1 MPRYV
6 GLLRAVNVGGRVVK
20 MDRLRQ
26 LFEEAGFT
34 GVSTHLASGNVLFT
48 AGRGRSA
55 TQESKIE
62 RALGAG
68 LGWEVATFLRTP
80 AEMAAVVERLPFSAE
95 DVATAHAVYVGFL
108 KSVPA
113 PEAHALLHGLRTP
126 TDALEVHGRE
136 IYWLCRVRS
145 AASELSGAILEKAL
159 GLPATFRNVTTVR
172 AVAAKLAL

>member
-6 GLLRAVNVGGRVVK
+6 GFLRAVNVGGRVVR
-20 MDRLRQ
+20 MERLRQ
-26 LFEEAGFT
+26 LFEESGFT

-55 TQESKIE
+55 SHEAKIE
-62 RALGAG
+62 KALESG
-68 LGWEVATFLRTP
+68 LGWDVPAFLRTP
-80 AEMAAVVERLPFSAE
+80 AEMAAVVDRMPFAAE

-108 KSVPA
+108 KSPPA
-113 PEAHALLHGLRTP
+113 PEAHALLHGLRNP

-145 AASELSGAILEKAL
+145 AASELSGASLEKAL
-159 GLPATFRNVTTVR
+159 GLVATFRNVTTVR
-172 AVAAKLAL
+172 AVTAKLER

>member
-6 GLLRAVNVGGRVVK
+6 GFLRAVNVGGRVVK
-20 MDRLRQ
+20 MERLRQ
-26 LFEEAGFT
+26 LFEETGFT

-55 TQESKIE
+55 THEAKLE

-80 AEMAAVVERLPFSAE
+80 AEMAAVVERLPFPAE

-108 KSVPA
+108 KVPPA

-136 IYWLCRVRS
+136 IYWLCRVRT
-145 AASELSGAILEKAL
+145 AASELSGGSLEKAL
-159 GLPATFRNVTTVR
+159 KLVATFRNMTTVR

>member
-26 LFEEAGFT
+26 LFEESGFT

-48 AGRGRSA
+48 AGRGRSTTHEA
-55 TQESKIE
+55 KIE
-62 RALGAG
+62 KALAIG
-68 LGWEVATFLRTP
+68 LGWEVAAFLRTP
-80 AEMAAVVERLPFSAE
+80 AEMAAVVDRLPFAAE

-108 KSVPA
+108 KSPPA

-136 IYWLCRVRS
+136 VFWLCRVRS

-159 GLPATFRNVTTVR
+159 GLPATFRNVSTVR

>member
-6 GLLRAVNVGGRVVK
+6 GFLRAVNVGGRVVK
-20 MDRLRQ
+20 MERLRQ
-26 LFEEAGFT
+26 LFEETGFT

-62 RALGAG
+62 KALGAG

-80 AEMAAVVERLPFSAE
+80 AEIAAIVDRLPFAAE
-95 DVATAHAVYVGFL
+95 DVATAHAVYIGFL
-108 KSVPA
+108 KSPPA
-113 PEAHALLHGLRTP
+113 PDAHALLHGLRTP

-136 IYWLCRVRS
+136 VYWLCRVRS
-145 AASELSGAILEKAL
+145 AASELSGASLERAL
-159 GLPATFRNVTTVR
+159 GLIATFRNVTTVR

>member
-6 GLLRAVNVGGRVVK
+6 GFLRAVNVGGRVVK
-20 MDRLRQ
+20 MERLRQ
-26 LFEEAGFT
+26 LFEETGFT

-55 TQESKIE
+55 THEAKLE

-80 AEMAAVVERLPFSAE
+80 AEMAAVVERLPFPAE

-108 KSVPA
+108 KAPPA

-136 IYWLCRVRS
+136 VYWLCRVRT
-145 AASELSGAILEKAL
+145 AASELSGASLEKAL
-159 GLPATFRNVTTVR
+159 KLAATFRNMTTVR

>member
-6 GLLRAVNVGGRVVK
+6 GFLRAVNVGGRIVK

-26 LFEEAGFT
+26 LFEETGFT

-55 TQESKIE
+55 THEAKIE
-62 RALGAG
+62 RSLEAG

-80 AEMAAVVERLPFSAE
+80 AEMAAVVERLPFPAE

-108 KSVPA
+108 KSPPA
-113 PEAHALLHGLRTP
+113 PDARALLHGLRTP

-136 IYWLCRVRS
+136 VYWLCRVRT
-145 AASELSGAILEKAL
+145 AASELSGASLEKAL
-159 GLPATFRNVTTVR
+159 KLAATFRNMTTVC